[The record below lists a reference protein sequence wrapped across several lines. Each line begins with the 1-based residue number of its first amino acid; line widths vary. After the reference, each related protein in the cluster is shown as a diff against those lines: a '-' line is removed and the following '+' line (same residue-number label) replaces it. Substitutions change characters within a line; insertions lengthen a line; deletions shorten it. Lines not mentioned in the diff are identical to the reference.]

1 MENTSLL
8 AESVNYEEAPLAML
22 EVDGVEYRVDVGHGS
37 AVAVSHRTP
46 GTWDW
51 SLVTEG
57 RWDGYR
63 LKAKSLKHTV
73 LEALAVVLGN
83 AMREQGSL

>member
-1 MENTSLL
+1 MESTSLL

-22 EVDGVEYRVDVGHGS
+22 EVDGVEYRVDTGHGS
-37 AVAVSHRTP
+37 AVAVSCREP

-63 LKAKSLKHTV
+63 LNAKSLKHTV
-73 LEALAVVLGN
+73 LEALADVMGN